1 MFFDVLLKYV
11 LSFQEQLGTQITN
24 DFNAAFSAENARSFS
39 PSKQLAEACM
49 VKQMFNNYLHI

>member
-1 MFFDVLLKYV
+1 

-49 VKQMFNNYLHI
+49 VKQMFNNFYHIYKCF